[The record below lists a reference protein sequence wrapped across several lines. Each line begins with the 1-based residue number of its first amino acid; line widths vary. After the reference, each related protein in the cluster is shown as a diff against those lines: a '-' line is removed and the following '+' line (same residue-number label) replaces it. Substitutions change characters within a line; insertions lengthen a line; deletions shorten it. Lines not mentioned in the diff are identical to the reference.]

1 MEQTDKERRD
11 KIAQILRDGIT
22 FSGQVGD
29 YVIHGA
35 IDELIKY
42 NETQVIP
49 LREQIRD
56 WEKRYNDA
64 TERNIDLRERLEKV
78 EKENEQLTQWHRD
91 WVSGKWV
98 KEQTANIDRLIK
110 ENERLRERLEKVEK
124 ALKEARDV
132 LVMASLIDK
141 TSTCMDAVN
150 EIDQLLTKEG

>member
-49 LREQIRD
+49 LRE
-56 WEKRYNDA
+56 
-64 TERNIDLRERLEKV
+64 
-78 EKENEQLTQWHRD
+78 
-91 WVSGKWV
+91 
-98 KEQTANIDRLIK
+98 
-110 ENERLRERLEKVEK
+110 RLEKVEK

>member
-1 MEQTDKERRD
+1 MEQTDKERIEKEAFKR
-11 KIAQILRDGIT
+11 KIQFNLNQDWV
-22 FSGQVGD
+22 VGFK
-29 YVIHGA
+29 VGA
-35 IDELIKY
+35 THEH
-42 NETQVIP
+42 ETQVIP
-49 LREQIRD
+49 LRERQ
-56 WEKRYNDA
+56 
-64 TERNIDLRERLEKV
+64 EKV

>member
-1 MEQTDKERRD
+1 MRRPPPPNQVTKPNKAMEQTDKERI
-11 KIAQILRDGIT
+11 KAQAKNHIN
-22 FSGQVGD
+22 VGD
-29 YVIHGA
+29 GYNELWETGWIAGA
-35 IDELIKY
+35 TSEH
-42 NETQVIP
+42 ETQVIP
-49 LREQIRD
+49 
-56 WEKRYNDA
+56 
-64 TERNIDLRERLEKV
+64 LRERLEKV

>member
-1 MEQTDKERRD
+1 MNKPSKEEVD
-11 KIAQILRDGIT
+11 AEIFALREFNLNQDWV
-22 FSGQVGD
+22 VGFK
-29 YVIHGA
+29 VGA
-35 IDELIKY
+35 THEH
-42 NETQVIP
+42 ETQVIP

-64 TERNIDLRERLEKV
+64 TERNID
-78 EKENEQLTQWHRD
+78 
-91 WVSGKWV
+91 
-98 KEQTANIDRLIK
+98 
-110 ENERLRERLEKVEK
+110 LRERLEKVEK

>member
-1 MEQTDKERRD
+1 MTLPTGNHYRPHPPNQVTKPNKAMEQTDKERIEKEAFKR
-11 KIAQILRDGIT
+11 KIQFNLNQDWV
-22 FSGQVGD
+22 VGFK
-29 YVIHGA
+29 VGA
-35 IDELIKY
+35 THEH
-42 NETQVIP
+42 ETQVIP
-49 LREQIRD
+49 
-56 WEKRYNDA
+56 
-64 TERNIDLRERLEKV
+64 LRERLEKV

>member
-1 MEQTDKERRD
+1 MNKPSKEEVD
-11 KIAQILRDGIT
+11 AEIFALREFNLNQDWV
-22 FSGQVGD
+22 VGFK
-29 YVIHGA
+29 VGA
-35 IDELIKY
+35 THEH
-42 NETQVIP
+42 ETQVIP